1 MVGRTTQPPANAS
14 IANPRPSPSPFRI
27 SSSIFASDSTC
38 AEEAGPTT
46 LPTQPR
52 DRCQP
57 TRLSTCS
64 GSGVINGTS
73 SCRENSNWLRSPDA
87 PVISIGK
94 KVERFLTAKNLENH
108 LGSIV
113 HFSKSNGRAQKQL
126 AEEQPD
132 AYGTFRSTVNA
143 SDLEQ
148 TVRNVLKGEPNAP
161 SV

>member
-1 MVGRTTQPPANAS
+1 M
-14 IANPRPSPSPFRI
+14 
-27 SSSIFASDSTC
+27 
-38 AEEAGPTT
+38 
-46 LPTQPR
+46 
-52 DRCQP
+52 
-57 TRLSTCS
+57 
-64 GSGVINGTS
+64 
-73 SCRENSNWLRSPDA
+73 
-87 PVISIGK
+87 ISIGK